1 MASIMVAARV
11 TGPGNVARALCGG
24 FLASYARALQ
34 GGRADSVGRDPA
46 KGLIGRLLEAARERT
61 RAELLDSRT
70 EIRNQERRL
79 RIDGKKA
86 LPADKKQRVHVEK
99 VMDEFASHQENPK
112 FFRLLDVARR
122 IAGTGSL
129 GVERYVLLV
138 EGKGSRDGNYLLD
151 LKRARP
157 SVLMPHVQARQPGWN
172 SEADRVVSVQRR
184 MQAVPPAFLHSVEM
198 NGDPFVLR
206 GLQPSED
213 RLDLAHANGKRSGL
227 QAIVAEMGKIVAW
240 DQLRSSG
247 WRGSASA
254 DELIE
259 FGRTVGTSPTAL
271 IELAENFAVRVE
283 ADWRAFHAHSATR
296 EERGKTRA
304 HSYAPGGV

>member
-1 MASIMVAARV
+1 M
-11 TGPGNVARALCGG
+11 
-24 FLASYARALQ
+24 
-34 GGRADSVGRDPA
+34 
-46 KGLIGRLLEAARERT
+46 
-61 RAELLDSRT
+61 
-70 EIRNQERRL
+70 
-79 RIDGKKA
+79 
-86 LPADKKQRVHVEK
+86 
-99 VMDEFASHQENPK
+99 
-112 FFRLLDVARR
+112 
-122 IAGTGSL
+122 
-129 GVERYVLLV
+129 ERYVLLV

-157 SVLMPHVQARQPGWN
+157 SVLMPHVQARQPGWK

-213 RLDLAHANGKRSGL
+213 RLNLADANGKRTRM
-227 QAIVAEMGKIVAW
+227 QPIVAVMGKIVAW

-247 WRGSASA
+247 WQGSASA

-259 FGRTVGTSPTAL
+259 FGRTVGTAPSAL

-283 ADWRAFHAHSATR
+283 ADWRAFRAHPAMR
-296 EERGKTRA
+296 EDRGKNSNTA
-304 HSYAPGGV
+304 KAKI